1 MREDL
6 LIRFSQ
12 NHPCWS
18 RDLLFRAGEI
28 LLLDENLD
36 YLLTQGLLIKNNNL
50 YFLSDAG
57 RAEFEKIS
65 DELFLYERPGNEP
78 KDFKRCA
85 LATELW
91 LELERCNLQ
100 KWGLKKYLFRPEL
113 AVRPKLKLNKIFEFN
128 NNKINWLY
136 LNKIKNFIDNYYLG
150 GRDINKNLSKL
161 AEWLKLERELFTP
174 DLFLIINYDFKN
186 YLEFKSPEQDELKL
200 VNTDRFIFIINKDA
214 EACINEISKFHR
226 FIIEQRYL
234 RLPGYF
240 DLDCHE
246 QGSATWL
253 IFLTESQNDAV
264 SLQNEL
270 KNFGAS
276 LIEPV
281 MPCEIWTLSL
291 ESLRQCEAG
300 RDVIW
305 EVVPKFALPV
315 CRDI

>member
-18 RDLLFRAGEI
+18 RDLLFSAGEV

-36 YLLTQGLLIKNNNL
+36 YLLTQGLLIKHDNL
-50 YFLSDAG
+50 YCLSDAG
-57 RAEFEKIS
+57 RTVFEKIS

-85 LATELW
+85 LTTELW

-113 AVRPKLKLNKIFEFN
+113 N
-128 NNKINWLY
+128 N
-136 LNKIKNFIDNYYLG
+136 
-150 GRDINKNLSKL
+150 
-161 AEWLKLERELFTP
+161 FTP
-174 DLFLIINYDFKN
+174 DLFLIINYDFEQ
-186 YLEFKSPEQDELKL
+186 YLDFKPPEQDELKL
-200 VNTDRFIFIINKDA
+200 VNTDRFIFVIVNNININEELDVINKFY
-214 EACINEISKFHR
+214 K
-226 FIIEQRYL
+226 FIIEQRL
-234 RLPGYF
+234 RLQGRF
-240 DLDCHE
+240 DLDCHD
-246 QGSATWL
+246 QDSATWL
-253 IFLTESQNDAV
+253 IFLTETQELAIN
-264 SLQNEL
+264 LQREL
-270 KNFGAS
+270 KNFAFKF
-276 LIEPV
+276 IELLRPA
-281 MPCEIWTLSL
+281 EIWTLSL

-305 EVVPKFALPV
+305 EIVPKFALPV

>member
-18 RDLLFRAGEI
+18 RDLLFRAGEV

-36 YLLTQGLLIKNNNL
+36 YLLTQGLLIKHDNL
-50 YFLSDAG
+50 YCLSDAG

-65 DELFLYERPGNEP
+65 SELFLYERPGNEP

-113 AVRPKLKLNKIFEFN
+113 AVSPKLNKNKIFEIN

-136 LNKIKNFIDNYYLG
+136 LNNIKNFIDDYKLE
-150 GRDINKNLSKL
+150 NLSKL
-161 AEWLKLERELFTP
+161 EEWLKLEHEIFTP
-174 DLFLIINYDFKN
+174 DLFLIINYDFEQ
-186 YLEFKSPEQDELKL
+186 YLDFKPPEQDELKL
-200 VNTDRFIFIINKDA
+200 VNTDRFIFIINKDLK
-214 EACINEISKFHR
+214 ACINEISKFHR

-264 SLQNEL
+264 SLQNNL
-270 KNFGAS
+270 KIFGAS

-291 ESLRQCEAG
+291 ESLRQCEPG

>member
-1 MREDL
+1 M
-6 LIRFSQ
+6 FQ
-12 NHPCWS
+12 
-18 RDLLFRAGEI
+18 AGEI

-36 YLLTQGLLIKNNNL
+36 YLLTQGLLIKHDNL
-50 YFLSDAG
+50 YCLSDTG
-57 RAEFEKIS
+57 RAAFEKIS

-85 LATELW
+85 LATGLW

-113 AVRPKLKLNKIFEFN
+113 AVRPKLKLNKIFEIN

-136 LNKIKNFIDNYYLG
+136 LNKIKNFIDDYKLE
-150 GRDINKNLSKL
+150 NLSKL
-161 AEWLKLERELFTP
+161 EEWLKLEHEIFTP
-174 DLFLIINYDFKN
+174 DLFLIINYDFEQ
-186 YLEFKSPEQDELKL
+186 YLDFKPPEQDELKL
-200 VNTDRFIFIINKDA
+200 VNTDRFIFIINKDL

-234 RLPGYF
+234 RLPGNF

-253 IFLTESQNDAV
+253 IFLTESQSEAV
-264 SLQNEL
+264 SLQNNL
-270 KNFGAS
+270 KIFGES

-281 MPCEIWTLSL
+281 VPCEIWTMSL

-315 CRDI
+315 CRDV